1 MNMPQPFSSDTN
13 SHDQF
18 FAAQRLKARQHVVQ
32 NLIKYEYVTSNKPI
46 DNTIKHNK
54 FKQVNI
60 LDSSQRTSIISSGL
74 SKSTIERTAYSIG
87 DKNDVKAAL
96 NRVRNSGCIP
106 PKKKNIK

>member
-1 MNMPQPFSSDTN
+1 MPQPFSSDTN

-18 FAAQRLKARQHVVQ
+18 FAAQRLKARQHVVE
-32 NLIKYEYVTSNKPI
+32 NLIKHEYVTTPIINNK
-46 DNTIKHNK
+46 IKHNK

-106 PKKKNIK
+106 PKKKNNK

>member
-1 MNMPQPFSSDTN
+1 MPQPFSSDTN

-18 FAAQRLKARQHVVQ
+18 FAAQRLKARQHVVE
-32 NLIKYEYVTSNKPI
+32 NLIKHEYATNQPI
-46 DNTIKHNK
+46 NNMIKHNK

-87 DKNDVKAAL
+87 DKNDVKSAL

-106 PKKKNIK
+106 PKKKNNK